1 MRLIVP
7 PPWTMR
13 RLAMPLRR
21 LSVIAAIQE
30 RVAFQPARILMP
42 LTISLLVRP
51 AELGHGPGF

>member
-13 RLAMPLRR
+13 LPAMPLRR

-30 RVAFQPARILMP
+30 LAAFQPARILMP
-42 LTISLLVRP
+42 
-51 AELGHGPGF
+51 

>member
-30 RVAFQPARILMP
+30 RVAFQPARIL
-42 LTISLLVRP
+42 
-51 AELGHGPGF
+51 